1 MMQDMQPPASQAA
14 LIAALAREL
23 ARDGQAVER
32 YETHISWV
40 LVAGGDAYKFKK
52 AIRLAFLDCS
62 TLAARRHY
70 CEEELRLNRRLCPGL
85 YLNVASITG
94 DPAHPCLGGPG
105 TAIEYAVH
113 MHAFGQEALWT
124 QRLAD
129 GRLSAADIDG
139 LAIRLARFH
148 QEAARAPADRPWG
161 TLPAF
166 AATTD
171 QTMAALDTLV
181 SNPSGRQC
189 LTGLQAWDIGQRQ
202 RLAPVFAQ
210 RKSAGMV
217 RECHGDLHAGNIL
230 STERGVEAFDC
241 IEFSEA
247 LRWIDVMNDLAFICM
262 DLAFRQRRDLSA
274 RLRNQYLALT
284 GDYEGLAVLR
294 YYDVH
299 RALVRSMVFLM
310 QAGQAQSGSHAAAC
324 GQQGLAYLAY
334 ASDAARPATPAIL
347 ITHGYSG
354 SGKSTFSRQAVE
366 VLGAVQLRSDVER
379 KRMHGLEADD
389 RRGSRPGSALYD
401 AAASERTYTRL
412 LELARTVVAAGFVVM
427 VDAAF
432 LASAQRA
439 RFSRCAAGLGIPF
452 FIFDIQASP
461 AVMEGR
467 LAARAAAGT
476 DASDASA
483 AVLAR
488 QLSTAEPLSAA
499 ERRHAIAV
507 DADAGIDRAAV
518 VGWCRPVAE
527 AIGMPPGEPAPR
539 MA

>member
-1 MMQDMQPPASQAA
+1 
-14 LIAALAREL
+14 
-23 ARDGQAVER
+23 
-32 YETHISWV
+32 
-40 LVAGGDAYKFKK
+40 
-52 AIRLAFLDCS
+52 
-62 TLAARRHY
+62 
-70 CEEELRLNRRLCPGL
+70 
-85 YLNVASITG
+85 
-94 DPAHPCLGGPG
+94 
-105 TAIEYAVH
+105 
-113 MHAFGQEALWT
+113 
-124 QRLAD
+124 
-129 GRLSAADIDG
+129 
-139 LAIRLARFH
+139 
-148 QEAARAPADRPWG
+148 
-161 TLPAF
+161 
-166 AATTD
+166 
-171 QTMAALDTLV
+171 MAALDTLV

-217 RECHGDLHAGNIL
+217 RECHGDLHGGNIL
-230 STERGVEAFDC
+230 TTERGVEAFDC

-354 SGKSTFSRQAVE
+354 SGKTTFSRLVVE

-379 KRMHGLEADD
+379 KRMHGLTADD
-389 RRGSRPGSALYD
+389 RSGSRPGSALYD

-412 LELARTVVAAGFVVM
+412 LELARTGVAAGFVVM

-439 RFSRCAAGLGIPF
+439 CFARCAGELGIPF
-452 FIFDIQASP
+452 FLFDIQAS
-461 AVMEGR
+461 AAAMEQR

-476 DASDASA
+476 DASDAAA
-483 AVLAR
+483 AVLAH
-488 QLSTAEPLSAA
+488 QLATAEPLSAA
-499 ERRHAIAV
+499 ERMHAIVV
-507 DADAGIDRAAV
+507 DAEAGIDRAAV
-518 VGWCRPVAE
+518 VRWCRPVAD
-527 AIGMPPGEPAPR
+527 AIAMPLGEPAAG
-539 MA
+539 ME

>member
-1 MMQDMQPPASQAA
+1 MMQDMRPPASQAA
-14 LIAALAREL
+14 LIAALALEL
-23 ARDGQAVER
+23 ARAGQAVER

-52 AIRLAFLDCS
+52 AIRLGFLDCS
-62 TLAARRHY
+62 TLAARCHY

-85 YLNVASITG
+85 YLNVVSITG
-94 DPAHPCLGGPG
+94 DPAHPSLGGAG
-105 TAIEYAVH
+105 EAIEYAVH
-113 MHAFGQEALWT
+113 MRAFGQQALWT

-129 GRLSAADIDG
+129 GRLSVIDIDG
-139 LAIRLARFH
+139 LALLLARFH
-148 QEAARAPADRPWG
+148 QQAAPAPADSPWG

-166 AATTD
+166 AAPAD
-171 QTMAALDTLV
+171 QTMIELGTLLTD
-181 SNPSGRQC
+181 PSGRG
-189 LTGLQAWDIGQRQ
+189 LLSGLQAWDIRQ
-202 RLAPVFAQ
+202 RHCLALVFAR

-217 RECHGDLHAGNIL
+217 RECHGDLHSGNIL
-230 STERGVEAFDC
+230 TTERGVEAFDC

-274 RLRNQYLALT
+274 RLRNEYLALT

-294 YYDVH
+294 FYGVH

-310 QAGQAQSGSHAAAC
+310 QAGQAQNGSPAAAY

-334 ASDAARPATPAIL
+334 AFDAARPAKPAIL

-354 SGKSTFSRQAVE
+354 SGKTTLSRHVVE
-366 VLGAVQLRSDVER
+366 VLGAIQLRSDVER
-379 KRMHGLEADD
+379 KRMHGLKADD
-389 RRGSRPGSALYD
+389 RSGSGPGSALYD
-401 AAASERTYTRL
+401 AAASERTYARL
-412 LELARTVVAAGFVVM
+412 LELARAVAEAGFVVI

-439 RFSRCAAGLGIPF
+439 RFAQCAAGLGIPF

-461 AVMEGR
+461 AAMVQR

-476 DASDASA
+476 DASDAAA

-488 QLSTAEPLSAA
+488 QLATAEPLSAA
-499 ERRHAIAV
+499 ERTHAIVV
-507 DADAGIDRAAV
+507 DAETGIDRAAV
-518 VGWCRPVAE
+518 AGWCKPVAH
-527 AIGMPPGEPAPR
+527 AIAMPPGEPAAR
-539 MA
+539 RE